1 MKELVKVFNGIEIPI
16 EVENDDIWFDVSN
29 INKQQKVIF
38 SNWKNNKQTKKL
50 LSYNKSILNLNRP
63 LIDDE
68 VLGKNF
74 IHKKMFISYARFV
87 SVEFESKA
95 DDIVFDVITGSHQ
108 TKLDF
113 SETQLKEF
121 ESQLIT
127 KENQLKESQ
136 KQIEKNKR
144 QSYANS
150 GDDKFCN
157 VHRFRVD
164 NNLNTTDEELN
175 NIFIEENILGQ
186 KLVSKYVPCP
196 TGEYSKYDGSS
207 IVLNINKMKEICNNR
222 NIKVFGKM
230 PSLFDGVCDE

>member
-1 MKELVKVFNGIEIPI
+1 MKELVKVFNGVNIPI
-16 EVENDDIWFDVSN
+16 EMENDNIWFDVSN
-29 INKQQKVIF
+29 INKEQKVNF

-108 TKLDF
+108 SQLDF
-113 SETQLKEF
+113 SETQLKDF
-121 ESQLIT
+121 ENQLRA
-127 KENQLKESQ
+127 KENQLIESQ
-136 KQIEKNKR
+136 KQIQKNKR
-144 QSYANS
+144 QVYANS

-157 VHRFRVD
+157 VHKFIND
-164 NNLNTTDEELN
+164 YSLNISSNELN
-175 NIFIEENILGQ
+175 SILIDENVLGEKPINKFI
-186 KLVSKYVPCP
+186 PCP

-207 IVLNINKMKEICNNR
+207 IVVNINKMLQICTKR
-222 NIKVFGKM
+222 NIKEFDKM
-230 PSLFDGVCDE
+230 PSLFDGSEL